1 MFLIKGVHGTTRY
14 NGNEYE
20 TIDVLE
26 KEHKGGNANKKE
38 EGKRDSQPSSRK
50 NSISAE
56 IQ

>member
-1 MFLIKGVHGTTRY
+1 MDQLKFKVSEDKVKNTLQSL

-38 EGKRDSQPSSRK
+38 EGKRDS
-50 NSISAE
+50 
-56 IQ
+56 